1 MPFNIAGTSRSTGK
15 PFSFF
20 KQNVYAHI
28 GGAFP
33 FKFEI
38 MLEDQRNAYP
48 IGKYEVDCKSFEV
61 DARNNLVFGRNMVL
75 LALAPQNN
83 KAA

>member
-1 MPFNIAGTSRSTGK
+1 MKLILEVIENHHMPFNIAGTSRSTGK

-33 FKFEI
+33 FKFET
-38 MLEDQRNAYP
+38 P
-48 IGKYEVDCKSFEV
+48 IKF
-61 DARNNLVFGRNMVL
+61 
-75 LALAPQNN
+75 
-83 KAA
+83 